1 VATST
6 VEDYLKTI
14 LLAEVK
20 PGSLVGMGRIAE
32 DLAVAPGTV
41 TAMGKT
47 LAQSGLVDYAPY
59 SGVQL
64 TEAGRR
70 LALHVLRRHRLVE
83 LFLVQ
88 VLGMSWDEVHQEAEE
103 LEHAVSD
110 RLIERIDE
118 MLGFP
123 SVDPHGDPI
132 PDAEGVFEQPK
143 LAALPASRVGE
154 RVEVRR
160 VGDQSV
166 EFLRLLDKL
175 GLVPGSLVT
184 LLARDEISDTV
195 VLENASGREVQL
207 GIRAASKIFVAGA
220 TAGRAS
226 S

>member
-14 LLAEVK
+14 LLAESK
-20 PGSLVGMGRIAE
+20 PQGLVGMGRIAE
-32 DLAVAPGTV
+32 DLGVAPGTV
-41 TAMGKT
+41 TAMCKT
-47 LAQSGLVDYAPY
+47 LSQSGLVDYAPY
-59 SGVQL
+59 SGVRL
-64 TEAGRR
+64 TAAGRQ

-118 MLGFP
+118 MLSFP

-132 PDAEGVFEQPK
+132 PDAEGVVTQQQ
-143 LAALPASRVGE
+143 LSSLPAGRVGE
-154 RVEVRR
+154 PMEVRR

-166 EFLRLLDKL
+166 EFLRLLDRL

-184 LLARDEISDTV
+184 LVERDEVSDTV
-195 VLENASGREVQL
+195 VLDNAAGERVQL
-207 GIRAASKIFVAGA
+207 GIRAAGKIFVAPA
-220 TAGRAS
+220 LVGRRRQ
-226 S
+226 